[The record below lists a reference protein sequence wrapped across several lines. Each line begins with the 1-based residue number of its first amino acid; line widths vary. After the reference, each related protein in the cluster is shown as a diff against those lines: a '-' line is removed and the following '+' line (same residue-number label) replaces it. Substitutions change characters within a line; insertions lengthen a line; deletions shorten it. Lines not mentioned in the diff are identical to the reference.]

1 MKQLS
6 QKEFEKCPKW
16 LKKPKT
22 FHSKLETL
30 RYETIPITF
39 HLNFVGEKLFIILS
53 VSVLSVSVS
62 ADMKIIIS
70 VFYRY
75 RPIWKKAYRSYTD
88 LDVLKVDRTAI
99 VNRTYVPTY
108 PKSLKV
114 QGVSIPQW
122 LQSACLACLMHGEM
136 VLISRACF
144 CLGIYA
150 ACFLWPI
157 CKSPHHC
164 RDRPCPSD
172 MNLVYFL
179 AWMYVLYFAGIF
191 QYSILIK

>member
-88 LDVLKVDRTAI
+88 EYTYTYYGQFFLRSGVRTWVQAI
-99 VNRTYVPTY
+99 SL
-108 PKSLKV
+108 PKTKLLNGRPARSCPESDLRKN
-114 QGVSIPQW
+114 W
-122 LQSACLACLMHGEM
+122 LYRIDANTTAL
-136 VLISRACF
+136 LIRAAF
-144 CLGIYA
+144 GI
-150 ACFLWPI
+150 FWL
-157 CKSPHHC
+157 KSPLFGA
-164 RDRPCPSD
+164 
-172 MNLVYFL
+172 NTWL
-179 AWMYVLYFAGIF
+179 
-191 QYSILIK
+191 

>member
-75 RPIWKKAYRSYTD
+75 RPIWKKAYRSYTAWKPQRLQMWILWQIIFWSTIFED
-88 LDVLKVDRTAI
+88 A
-99 VNRTYVPTY
+99 Y
-108 PKSLKV
+108 SL
-114 QGVSIPQW
+114 VSNKRGAQI
-122 LQSACLACLMHGEM
+122 
-136 VLISRACF
+136 
-144 CLGIYA
+144 
-150 ACFLWPI
+150 
-157 CKSPHHC
+157 
-164 RDRPCPSD
+164 
-172 MNLVYFL
+172 
-179 AWMYVLYFAGIF
+179 
-191 QYSILIK
+191 SILVWTLH

>member
-75 RPIWKKAYRSYTD
+75 RPIWKKAYRSYT
-88 LDVLKVDRTAI
+88 
-99 VNRTYVPTY
+99 
-108 PKSLKV
+108 
-114 QGVSIPQW
+114 
-122 LQSACLACLMHGEM
+122 ACLCFISFYSHSYMY
-136 VLISRACF
+136 LI
-144 CLGIYA
+144 I
-150 ACFLWPI
+150 
-157 CKSPHHC
+157 
-164 RDRPCPSD
+164 
-172 MNLVYFL
+172 
-179 AWMYVLYFAGIF
+179 
-191 QYSILIK
+191 ILIEVVGRVVITPKLPQVISKSDTRAIQTW

>member
-88 LDVLKVDRTAI
+88 W
-99 VNRTYVPTY
+99 
-108 PKSLKV
+108 V
-114 QGVSIPQW
+114 QIIYCQHNLFCQINWFRG
-122 LQSACLACLMHGEM
+122 ACILCLFEIENG
-136 VLISRACF
+136 
-144 CLGIYA
+144 
-150 ACFLWPI
+150 
-157 CKSPHHC
+157 
-164 RDRPCPSD
+164 DT
-172 MNLVYFL
+172 
-179 AWMYVLYFAGIF
+179 
-191 QYSILIK
+191 YSIELSLSFHEYK

>member
-75 RPIWKKAYRSYTD
+75 WPIWKKAYRSYPD
-88 LDVLKVDRTAI
+88 PV
-99 VNRTYVPTY
+99 
-108 PKSLKV
+108 
-114 QGVSIPQW
+114 
-122 LQSACLACLMHGEM
+122 
-136 VLISRACF
+136 
-144 CLGIYA
+144 
-150 ACFLWPI
+150 
-157 CKSPHHC
+157 
-164 RDRPCPSD
+164 
-172 MNLVYFL
+172 
-179 AWMYVLYFAGIF
+179 
-191 QYSILIK
+191 YSIKRNTMPKHDFFISYQKNIGASNWSEHENSKCWTPHEQRIVLPTKQNLPNHPIRRYFGYLTLHVRFHFQSLW

>member
-39 HLNFVGEKLFIILS
+39 HYNFVGGKLYIILS

-75 RPIWKKAYRSYTD
+75 RPIKKLSLSGFIGIGRYEKKLIGRTLCLRRED
-88 LDVLKVDRTAI
+88 LHLLPFLFGIIYQCLKEA
-99 VNRTYVPTY
+99 
-108 PKSLKV
+108 KS
-114 QGVSIPQW
+114 
-122 LQSACLACLMHGEM
+122 
-136 VLISRACF
+136 SRNCF
-144 CLGIYA
+144 IMA
-150 ACFLWPI
+150 
-157 CKSPHHC
+157 
-164 RDRPCPSD
+164 PS
-172 MNLVYFL
+172 
-179 AWMYVLYFAGIF
+179 
-191 QYSILIK
+191 K

>member
-88 LDVLKVDRTAI
+88 YPMQGLDLWLIGASWHSEFGLFFNEEFYDLSQPWLLLLKDQAI
-99 VNRTYVPTY
+99 
-108 PKSLKV
+108 
-114 QGVSIPQW
+114 
-122 LQSACLACLMHGEM
+122 
-136 VLISRACF
+136 
-144 CLGIYA
+144 
-150 ACFLWPI
+150 
-157 CKSPHHC
+157 
-164 RDRPCPSD
+164 
-172 MNLVYFL
+172 
-179 AWMYVLYFAGIF
+179 
-191 QYSILIK
+191 IKKKM

>member
-75 RPIWKKAYRSYTD
+75 RPIWKKAYRSYTAAD
-88 LDVLKVDRTAI
+88 
-99 VNRTYVPTY
+99 TY
-108 PKSLKV
+108 L
-114 QGVSIPQW
+114 
-122 LQSACLACLMHGEM
+122 
-136 VLISRACF
+136 F
-144 CLGIYA
+144 
-150 ACFLWPI
+150 FLWKDRKKFSFI
-157 CKSPHHC
+157 TSFNFFFQFEGEGLFKKSM
-164 RDRPCPSD
+164 RPQR
-172 MNLVYFL
+172 LGV
-179 AWMYVLYFAGIF
+179 I
-191 QYSILIK
+191 

>member
-75 RPIWKKAYRSYTD
+75 RPIWKKAYRSYTVD
-88 LDVLKVDRTAI
+88 TSDNTGFSTQKLHFVILFSNLLQKKFFWGWFGGRLRPFCHLKVC
-99 VNRTYVPTY
+99 
-108 PKSLKV
+108 LKRFKGV
-114 QGVSIPQW
+114 QRGLKCSND
-122 LQSACLACLMHGEM
+122 LK
-136 VLISRACF
+136 
-144 CLGIYA
+144 
-150 ACFLWPI
+150 WPLYW
-157 CKSPHHC
+157 
-164 RDRPCPSD
+164 SD
-172 MNLVYFL
+172 TWF
-179 AWMYVLYFAGIF
+179 
-191 QYSILIK
+191 

>member
-88 LDVLKVDRTAI
+88 FIWLWKLYTLGLTFSRLSSQDGYFFHKIIQQTQVVLTKLLEMAAI
-99 VNRTYVPTY
+99 
-108 PKSLKV
+108 
-114 QGVSIPQW
+114 
-122 LQSACLACLMHGEM
+122 
-136 VLISRACF
+136 
-144 CLGIYA
+144 
-150 ACFLWPI
+150 
-157 CKSPHHC
+157 
-164 RDRPCPSD
+164 
-172 MNLVYFL
+172 
-179 AWMYVLYFAGIF
+179 
-191 QYSILIK
+191 